1 MLIFKQPIIQIIH
14 QTTTLMN
21 SKISAI
27 VVLLFFSFTST
38 VFAQKKK
45 AKNNTQDVV
54 IDKAFYENLEWRN
67 IGPVRGGRSLGS
79 TGSPSRP
86 NEYYLE
92 QRAADYGKP
101 LMVVTNG
108 NLLQTGK

>member
-1 MLIFKQPIIQIIH
+1 
-14 QTTTLMN
+14 MN

-86 NEYYLE
+86 NEYYF
-92 QRAADYGKP
+92 GKP

-108 NLLQTGK
+108 NL